1 MLNNVDKGQEKGG
14 KELLGAGGCQKRGG
28 YCDVVTFLIELPNSC
43 LSLPVIF
50 TGMFINKP

>member
-1 MLNNVDKGQEKGG
+1 MLNNVDKGQEKEG
-14 KELLGAGGCQKRGG
+14 KEPLGGGGCQKSGG
-28 YCDVVTFLIELPNSC
+28 HCDVGTVLIELPNSC

>member
-1 MLNNVDKGQEKGG
+1 MSIRDRG
-14 KELLGAGGCQKRGG
+14 KEERSHSVGWGCQKIGG
-28 YCDVVTFLIELPNSC
+28 YCDVGTVLIELPNPC

>member
-1 MLNNVDKGQEKGG
+1 MSIRDRG
-14 KELLGAGGCQKRGG
+14 KEERSHLEGVGGCQKIGG
-28 YCDVVTFLIELPNSC
+28 YCDVGTVLIELPNSC